1 MRPSF
6 HRALWLAAFILLVT
20 GLGTSSPAAAAK
32 HRLGLGIQFWR
43 ALEDFDD
50 QGFSGIERDGI
61 AWVGTYQYDPAGLF
75 KLQLDLEYSPDGFA
89 ASTDPTLSPVAFLLL
104 GKGLYGGVGVGISF
118 SDGLVDNHSDPFW
131 VARIGLDLLILPKTR
146 LDLHADYRAR
156 AFDELDNVNTD
167 GITLGAAVRFT
178 L

>member
-6 HRALWLAAFILLVT
+6 HRALWLSAFILLVM
-20 GLGTSSPAAAAK
+20 GLGLSSPAAAAK

-50 QGFSGIERDGI
+50 KGFSGIERDGI

-89 ASTDPTLSPVAFLLL
+89 ASTKPTLSPVAFVLL
-104 GKGLYGGVGVGISF
+104 GKGLYGGVGLGISF
-118 SDGLVDNHSDPFW
+118 SDGLVDNRSDPFW
-131 VARIGLDLLILPKTR
+131 VARLGLDLLILPKTR

-156 AFDELDNVNTD
+156 AFDELDNVKTD
-167 GITLGAAVRFT
+167 GVTLGAAIRFR

>member
-6 HRALWLAAFILLVT
+6 HRALWLSAFILLVM
-20 GLGTSSPAAAAK
+20 GLGLSSPAAAAK

-50 QGFSGIERDGI
+50 KGFSGIERDGI

-89 ASTDPTLSPVAFLLL
+89 ASTKPSLSPVAFVLL
-104 GKGLYGGVGVGISF
+104 GKGLYGGVGAGISF
-118 SDGLVDNHSDPFW
+118 SDGLVDNRSDPFW
-131 VARIGLDLLILPKTR
+131 VARLGLDLLILPKTR
-146 LDLHADYRAR
+146 LDLRADYRAR
-156 AFDELDNVNTD
+156 AFDELDNVKTD
-167 GITLGAAVRFT
+167 GVTLGAAIRFR

>member
-6 HRALWLAAFILLVT
+6 HRALWLSAFILLVM
-20 GLGTSSPAAAAK
+20 GLGLSSPAAAAK

-50 QGFSGIERDGI
+50 KGFSGIERDGI

-89 ASTDPTLSPVAFLLL
+89 ASTKPTLSPVAFVLL
-104 GKGLYGGVGVGISF
+104 GKGLYGGVGLGISF
-118 SDGLVDNHSDPFW
+118 SDGLVDNRSDPFW
-131 VARIGLDLLILPKTR
+131 VARLGLDLLILPKTR

-156 AFDELDNVNTD
+156 AFDELDNVKTD
-167 GITLGAAVRFT
+167 GVTLGAAVRFR